1 MREIIKDASG
11 KTIAYQQHVSD
22 YRETITDPAGSL
34 LGWYDPQTRKTHN
47 RSGSVVSNSG
57 DTRAS
62 LIPPAE

>member
-1 MREIIKDASG
+1 MREIIKHSSG

-34 LGWYDPQTRKTHN
+34 LGWYNPETDKTHDRTGN
-47 RSGSVVSNSG
+47 VISNSG
-57 DTRAS
+57 DVRAS